1 MLCFFPSPQTRAG
14 SAVWP
19 QWKLKHLRPL
29 LSVSSGAGSAG
40 AGAEGGGGG
49 GGGARQEA
57 GRLPVRLVQ
66 LVR

>member
-1 MLCFFPSPQTRAG
+1 MEFIFFLSSNACCLCRVA
-14 SAVWP
+14 AVEARI
-19 QWKLKHLRPL
+19 LRPL
-29 LSVSSGAGSAG
+29 LTVSSGAGSAG

-49 GGGARQEA
+49 GGGAKQAA